1 MAQQSQSGTPADVSA
16 GVPLFPETRARL
28 EQWRADPEVVGV
40 LLVGSKSRGFDD
52 ELSDDDLEVVL
63 EDRSFAGRSTADC
76 LELGFEGGTSAM
88 GSALPAT
95 FPKLAYDAQVLPIG
109 DLVRKGGSPFDLD
122 RWPYQRAVVL
132 FDRDGRV
139 ASAVATA
146 GAMDDAF
153 RRARLRHA
161 TIDASGAAR
170 RAVKTHRRGLEG
182 SARFMVARSARALLR
197 IAFALDSRWTPQE
210 NWLEKELATL
220 PDPERVGPAA
230 LEAIATGKP
239 EPALEAL
246 QRLEPRLT
254 EAGVPPPSER
264 LLLFF
269 ELVHPS
275 CAAERAI
282 HAVP

>member
-1 MAQQSQSGTPADVSA
+1 VTQQQRTGTPADLSA
-16 GVPLFPETRARL
+16 GVPLFPETRERL
-28 EQWRADPEVVGV
+28 DRWREDPDVVGV

-52 ELSDDDLEVVL
+52 ELSDDDIEVVL
-63 EDRSFAGRSTADC
+63 EDAPYAGRSSADC
-76 LELGFEGGTSAM
+76 LELGFKGGGSAL
-88 GSALPAT
+88 GSALPPT
-95 FPKLAYDAQVLPIG
+95 LSDLAYDAQYLPIG

-139 ASAVATA
+139 ASAVAAA
-146 GAMDDAF
+146 GAMDEDF
-153 RRARLRHA
+153 RRRRLRHA
-161 TIDASGAAR
+161 TIDCGGAAR
-170 RAVKTHRRGLEG
+170 RAVKTRTRSQDG
-182 SARFMVARSARALLR
+182 SARFMVARSARALIR
-197 IAFALDSRWTPQE
+197 IAFALESRWSPLE
-210 NWLEKELATL
+210 YWLEKELATL
-220 PDPERVGPAA
+220 PDPERAGPAA
-230 LEAIATGKP
+230 IEALTTGKP

-275 CAAERAI
+275 RAAERAI
-282 HAVP
+282 HVVV